1 MTGYSVIDSKAA
13 DTLAEQDSVLILDVR
28 DRLSYRCGHIPQ
40 AINFG
45 KDNLK
50 MFLQNINKHLTLI
63 LYGDMEHCAETMAEL
78 FVDFGFKKVL
88 VLDGG
93 YEQWALNHKTNIPK
107 HVCDWLNDHS
117 YSCDDLDRRGF
128 NGETALM
135 FAARNA
141 KTEYVVELID
151 RGASLDI
158 TNNDGNTAV
167 WLACYGNDPHT
178 LEALIDAGAN
188 INVQND
194 NGATPLIYAASAGR
208 ESMVLTLLKAGAD
221 IHLSTLDEFTALDV
235 ASTPKIL
242 KWLRRAQKGLSLATD
257 QFSLSLSA

>member
-1 MTGYSVIDSKAA
+1 MNGFTTIDTASA
-13 DTLAEQDSVLILDVR
+13 DKLLEQDSVLVLDVR

-50 MFLQNINKHLTLI
+50 MFLQNINKHLTLVI
-63 LYGDMEHCAETMAEL
+63 YGENDIDAEAMAEL
-78 FVDFGFKKVL
+78 FVDFGFQKVS
-88 VLDGG
+88 VLEGG
-93 YEQWALNHKTNIPK
+93 YEQWIKSHQAKMPK
-107 HVCDWLNDHS
+107 HVCDWLNDHG

-135 FAARNA
+135 LAARSA

-158 TNNDGNTAV
+158 TNNDGNSAV
-167 WLACYGNDPHT
+167 WLACFGNDTHT
-178 LEALIDAGAN
+178 LATLIDAGAD
-188 INVQND
+188 IDLQND
-194 NGATPLIYAASAGR
+194 NGATALIYAASAGR
-208 ESMVLTLLKAGAD
+208 ESMVLALINAGAD
-221 IHLSTLDEFTALDV
+221 TSLATLDEFTALDL

-242 KWLRRAQKGLSLATD
+242 RWLKRAKKGLDVSATGESMSLTA
-257 QFSLSLSA
+257 